1 MFDVYIDDIRFK
13 TFGCEGS
20 MNKLAIESGENKAL
34 LIFNDDALY
43 QLYTAFKNRL
53 ETKRMIPVY
62 NRAVE
67 ANTADVKEVW
77 HGEWIEREHWI
88 PLPRDYEV
96 SYDSDYDN
104 CYDEKTHSW
113 KEKYWH
119 CSCCSYE
126 ASRDTKP
133 AHKYCPHCGA
143 KMDKEVETR
152 EETGINAHA
161 KGLGSE

>member
-13 TFGCEGS
+13 KFDYEGD

-43 QLYTAFKNRL
+43 QLYIALKNRL

-67 ANTADVKEVW
+67 ANTADVAEVK
-77 HGEWIEREHWI
+77 HGKWREKLIESNGVAEI
-88 PLPRDYEV
+88 KSVCSL
-96 SYDSDYDN
+96 
-104 CYDEKTHSW
+104 CGKTN
-113 KEKYWH
+113 KRYM
-119 CSCCSYE
+119 
-126 ASRDTKP
+126 P
-133 AHKYCPHCGA
+133 PFCPHCGA

-152 EETGINAHA
+152 EESKNKNVSLQIFHMKN
-161 KGLGSE
+161 LDQ